1 MGMAFVAFGNLW
13 EGILYFDRIYEIQNG
28 HLLEIHNTQEEK
40 DEANHKKSTVSAVV
54 TFTVSHADT
63 GRRGIGI
70 GDNSAE

>member
-1 MGMAFVAFGNLW
+1 MRYRTDIFWRSITHG
-13 EGILYFDRIYEIQNG
+13 R
-28 HLLEIHNTQEEK
+28 EK

-63 GRRGIGI
+63 GSGGI